1 MVKRMTRIIMRG
13 VDWGEDAK
21 RMWPALARHSGE
33 RRLRTQ
39 LKKLGVPVA
48 SLLPAGQRALAMRKV
63 WQHRYEAW
71 RETRED
77 VQVISVDAN
86 SSLMTPG
93 YLVRSIESGLWFTTG
108 DIVATA
114 NPELEEIPAVLLD
127 EAPERP
133 NLMAGEEPRRRIHGK
148 TAPPMVSQLV
158 VGGVCPGAGHGEEKG
173 RSQQQI
179 KPASAQQQRE
189 VLQERWQEYRGV
201 LTDNIQEELELLDIT
216 DEDNMVT
223 LPGLAKMRVERFQ
236 AEQALRE
243 LQVQEDKELHEEFL
257 VTRTVGNQE
266 VQSELEMWRPAIQKE
281 WNSLVLESQAVKQ
294 ITREELRKLAEE
306 RNQAVELLPAKMVYT
321 RKAGTGLRRARAVCC
336 GNFQTQEE
344 VPTYAG
350 GADAI
355 TVRLALRLGALRGWF
370 VAPLDVKTA
379 FLNAPRTSSS
389 IIAAEVPG
397 VMRQLQIAEANQIWM
412 GLQLPHGIGS
422 YVVMPSCQVAGNQ
435 VAVARGIRRTS

>member
-1 MVKRMTRIIMRG
+1 
-13 VDWGEDAK
+13 
-21 RMWPALARHSGE
+21 
-33 RRLRTQ
+33 
-39 LKKLGVPVA
+39 
-48 SLLPAGQRALAMRKV
+48 MRKV

-108 DIVATA
+108 DIVVTA
-114 NPELEEIPAVLLD
+114 NPELEEIPAVVLD

-148 TAPPMVSQLV
+148 TAPPMLSQLV
-158 VGGVCPGAGHGEEKG
+158 VGGVCPGEGHGEEKE

-179 KPASAQQQRE
+179 KPASEQQQRE
-189 VLQERWQEYRGV
+189 VLQERWQEYHGV
-201 LTDNIQEELELLDIT
+201 LTDYIQEELELLDIT

-223 LPGLAKMRVERFQ
+223 LPGLAKMCVERFQ
-236 AEQALRE
+236 AEQTLRE
-243 LQVQEDKELHEEFL
+243 LQVQEDKELQEEFL
-257 VTRTVGNQE
+257 VTRTVGNEE

-281 WNSLVLESQAVKQ
+281 WNSLVTLVLKSQAVKQ
-294 ITREELRKLAEE
+294 ISKEELRRLAEE
-306 RNQAVELLPAKMVYT
+306 RNQAVEIPAKMVYT

-336 GNFQTQEE
+336 GNFQTEEE

-355 TVRLALRLGALRGWF
+355 TVRLALRLGALRGWSAA
-370 VAPLDVKTA
+370 VLDVKTA
-379 FLNAPRTSSS
+379 FVNAPRTSSS

-397 VMRQLQIAEANQIWM
+397 VMRQLQMVEANQVWLIVGALYGLTTSPRDWQLCRDAKLPEIKWQLQEDSGECWM
-412 GLQLPHGIGS
+412 EKSQEDNL
-422 YVVMPSCQVAGNQ
+422 
-435 VAVARGIRRTS
+435 